1 MLDNTFISTET
12 ICTNSAFPA
21 SDMVI
26 ETNYCLTKVALK
38 SSMNSLIQLQK
49 IGCNCNFLLLFYGL
63 IFTNPGICQKIIAMS
78 ILKIKRFYKLKFDY
92 YVDNM
97 RGNVVVF
104 HYY

>member
-63 IFTNPGICQKIIAMS
+63 IFKNPGICQKIIATS
-78 ILKIKRFYKLKFDY
+78 ILKIKKILQIKIGLSYD
-92 YVDNM
+92 
-97 RGNVVVF
+97 
-104 HYY
+104 